1 MLGIVYF
8 GLGMLRNSILKRLPV
23 SLTFCFVD
31 RSTVVQLLLLVQRWL
46 LRAASCC
53 FLFCLSSFIKKKKKK
68 TLEWK
73 QYKMNRTTILLYYCK
88 VGSKDVLTSLHG
100 TLMYLKTSILHQTSF
115 CSCSGHPT
123 ACSCP
128 YYLKKSCQQKDQGK
142 SSDQLRVKKN
152 GNLIT

>member
-1 MLGIVYF
+1 
-8 GLGMLRNSILKRLPV
+8 
-23 SLTFCFVD
+23 
-31 RSTVVQLLLLVQRWL
+31 
-46 LRAASCC
+46 
-53 FLFCLSSFIKKKKKK
+53 
-68 TLEWK
+68 
-73 QYKMNRTTILLYYCK
+73 MNRTTILLYYCK

-128 YYLKKSCQQKDQGK
+128 YYLKKGCQQKDRGK
-142 SSDQLRVKKN
+142 SSDQLRVKKK